1 MRNDKMK
8 MYYACFLGL
17 FFMQIGS
24 TFSEELTKNLT
35 VDSIAPNL
43 FNVTHSYPWPSNSLV
58 AIMEN
63 NDILLIDVP
72 YTPEAT
78 DLLLNWIYLK
88 YGKRNIVAINTHF
101 HVDRLGGNAA
111 LVRHNIPIHS
121 SDLTMD
127 AIKNRGEQSLK
138 LLISWISDETIK
150 NYYKNFK
157 YVSPTKIFDSKKG
170 LTLNFG
176 KEMVYVK
183 FLGIGHSID
192 NHIVY
197 MPNKKAIFGGCMVL
211 SMEANKAGN
220 VSDGNKDEWL
230 KTIQLVDTNNYNLV
244 IPGHGKYGG
253 IELINHTASI
263 LNQ

>member
-1 MRNDKMK
+1 MK
-8 MYYACFLGL
+8 YLHYVCFLGFL
-17 FFMQIGS
+17 FMNIGN
-24 TFSEELTKNLT
+24 TFSEEIMKNLT
-35 VDSIAPNL
+35 VDSIAPDL
-43 FNVTHSYPWPSNSLV
+43 MIVSHSFPWQSNSLV

-63 NDILLIDVP
+63 KDILLVDVP

-78 DLLLNWIYLK
+78 DSLFNWIARK

-111 LVRHNIPIHS
+111 LVKHNILIHS
-121 SDLTMD
+121 SDLTID
-127 AIKNRGEQSLK
+127 AIKTKGEQSLN
-138 LLISWISDETIK
+138 LLISWISDESIK
-150 NYYKNFK
+150 NYYRNFK
-157 YVSPTKIFDSKKG
+157 YVSPNKIFDSKKG

-176 KEMVYVK
+176 KEMVHVK

-192 NHIVY
+192 NLIVY
-197 MPNKKAIFGGCMVL
+197 LPNKRTIFGGCMIL

-230 KTIQLVDTNNYNLV
+230 KTIQIVDTNNYNLV

-253 IELINHTASI
+253 IDLIKHTVSI
-263 LNQ
+263 LNH

>member
-1 MRNDKMK
+1 MK
-8 MYYACFLGL
+8 SMYCACFLGL
-17 FFMQIGS
+17 FFFQIGN

-35 VDSIAPNL
+35 VDSIAPDL
-43 FNVTHSYPWPSNSLV
+43 FIVTHSFPWPSNSLV

-63 NDILLIDVP
+63 KDILMVDVP

-78 DLLLNWIYLK
+78 DTLLNWIFRK

-101 HVDRLGGNAA
+101 HVDRLGGNAS
-111 LVRHNIPIHS
+111 LLKHNIPIYS
-121 SDLTMD
+121 SDLTIE
-127 AIKNRGEQSLK
+127 AIKNRGESSLN
-138 LLISWISDETIK
+138 LLISWISDESIK

-192 NHIVY
+192 NLIVY
-197 MPNKKAIFGGCMVL
+197 LPNKKVMFGGCMIL

-220 VSDGNKDEWL
+220 FSDGNKEEWL
-230 KTIQLVDTNNYNLV
+230 KTIQIVDTSNYKLV

-253 IELINHTASI
+253 IDLIKHTASI